1 MVCELSMKDPV
12 PNFCAHVGVTPT
24 LHVFVWVTVGAEVD
38 VDAIGSEILEADGQE
53 YVVVVVVKELPA
65 WTKVSPTGQLVS
77 EILGFV
83 IVRVANVA
91 VANRSPQVV

>member
-1 MVCELSMKDPV
+1 MKDPV

-24 LHVFVWVTVGAEVD
+24 LHIFDWVTVGAEV
-38 VDAIGSEILEADGQE
+38 VVVAIGSEILEADGQE

-65 WTKVSPTGQLVS
+65 WIRVSPTGQLES
-77 EILGFV
+77 ETLGLV
-83 IVRVANVA
+83 IVRVANAA